1 MRPIEAWLGEDELSQ
16 IYTSGYW
23 NDIERERTKQWWI
36 ADGKYERCL
45 SYLDTSRLLTEY
57 RVAEGLITGMG
68 LDGLTVL
75 DLAAGTGWA
84 SALLTKLPCVSS
96 VMAVEISKHRLA
108 ELFEHSFKMLGGDE
122 SKVVRCLGSFYDLK
136 VATGSVDIVFMS
148 QAFHHADR
156 PFELFQQCD
165 RVLNPG
171 GMVLLIGEHWISTA
185 KLIPRTIR
193 FVARSGRL
201 PESFQDIFPTDPI
214 LGDHYYRRSDY
225 YFLLGAFGYG
235 VSHVKTS
242 GSKCIYVARKAV
254 AGS

>member
-45 SYLDTSRLLTEY
+45 SYLETSGLLAEY
-57 RVAEGLITGMG
+57 RVAEGLITGIG
-68 LDGLTVL
+68 RAGLTVL

-96 VMAVEISKHRLA
+96 VMAVEISKHRLS
-108 ELFEHSFKMLGGDE
+108 ELFEHSFKMLSGDE

-148 QAFHHADR
+148 QAFHHADK

-165 RVLNPG
+165 RVLKPG
-171 GMVLLIGEHWISTA
+171 GMVLLVGEHWISTA
-185 KLIPRTIR
+185 KLITRTLL
-193 FVARSGRL
+193 FVARSGQL

-225 YFLLGAFGYG
+225 YFLLGAFGYDVG
-235 VSHVKTS
+235 HVKTG
-242 GSKCIYVARKAV
+242 GSKCIYVARKPI